1 MALRLRSTLP
11 SFEGATRWLNRT
23 PQPED
28 YQGQVLVVHF
38 WSISC
43 YICHDV
49 VVQFNA
55 IRDDYQAKGVRFISV
70 HQPRSE
76 AELDLAAVEKDAKE
90 NMLLTQ
96 PCAIDNDHT
105 IVDRFI
111 NEYVPGYYVFDR
123 KGEMRHFQTGGK
135 GYERITRAL
144 DRCLSEGDE
153 A

>member
-1 MALRLRSTLP
+1 MALRMRAPLP
-11 SFEGATRWLNRT
+11 SLAGVPTWINGGE

-28 YQGQVLVVHF
+28 YQGKVVLVHF

-49 VVQFNA
+49 VEQFNA
-55 IRDDYQAKGVRFISV
+55 IRDAYQPKGVVVLSV

-76 AELDLAAVEKDAKE
+76 AELDAAAVTKDAVE
-90 NMLLTQ
+90 AMLLTQ
-96 PCAIDNDHT
+96 PCAIDSEHT
-105 IVDRFI
+105 LVERFT

-135 GYERITRAL
+135 GYERITKAL
-144 DRCLSEGDE
+144 DRCLAEG
-153 A
+153 